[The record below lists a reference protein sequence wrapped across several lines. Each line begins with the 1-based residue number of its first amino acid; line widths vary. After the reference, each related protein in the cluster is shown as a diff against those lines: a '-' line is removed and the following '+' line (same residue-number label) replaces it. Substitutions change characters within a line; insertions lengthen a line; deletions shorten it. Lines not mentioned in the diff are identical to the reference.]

1 MSTQDLYNYVA
12 KIEKISP
19 RDGDIIALKL
29 NISETQMSETL
40 VQSIGEL
47 AGLLE
52 DYGIQNPLLVLGKDS
67 SIESIDDK
75 TLAHLGLARIPKTTE
90 TDSIVDDLYQ

>member
-1 MSTQDLYNYVA
+1 MSNELENYID

-19 RDGDIIALKL
+19 KDGDILALRL
-29 NISETQMSETL
+29 NISETQMTDQL
-40 VQSIGEL
+40 VRSIGEL
-47 AGLLE
+47 AGMLE
-52 DYGIQNPLLVLGKDS
+52 DYGILNPLLVLGKDS
-67 SIESIDDK
+67 SIDSIDDK

>member
-1 MSTQDLYNYVA
+1 MSNVLEHYVA
-12 KIEKISP
+12 EIEKISP
-19 RDGDIIALKL
+19 NDGDIIILRL
-29 NISETQMSETL
+29 NITDTQMTDPL

-47 AGLLE
+47 AGMLE

-67 SIESIDDK
+67 SIDSIDEK

-90 TDSIVDDLYQ
+90 TDSVVDDLYQ